1 MPDSQS
7 TVVDGVVVENL
18 PNTLFRVKIDGDQLV
33 LGYLA
38 GKMKRNYIRLLPG
51 DRVKIE
57 FTPYDSTK
65 GRIVLRLK

>member
-1 MPDSQS
+1 MLDTQS

-18 PNTLFRVKIDGDQLV
+18 PNTLFRVKLKNEQLV

-51 DRVKIE
+51 DKVKIE
-57 FTPYDSTK
+57 FTPYDSAR
-65 GRIVLRLK
+65 GRIILKVK